1 MYQLPTTGNPQT
13 VAYNNCL
20 SFVRSLVDL
29 GVRSLFLLVT
39 HVAAH
44 SWRHSWAGLAEK
56 ALLGHLGAGAAVDWG
71 HFSSFR
77 WPLILQLAR
86 PAASHGCLGA
96 ACQGEGKS
104 CIPFEV

>member
-13 VAYNNCL
+13 VAYNNYL

-29 GVRSLFLLVT
+29 GVRGLFLLVT

-71 HFSSFR
+71 ISAPSGGLSSCS
-77 WPLILQLAR
+77 WLDQLPHMA
-86 PAASHGCLGA
+86 
-96 ACQGEGKS
+96 
-104 CIPFEV
+104 V